1 MILIAFKSHLELA
14 FLEWVEIMGP
24 VKFNLELNVAKQG
37 NTRGMSG
44 SQAADDEEFGKRHVT
59 PSPDMLE
66 AKLWANPCPFT
77 FRINYL
83 ALLYNTP
90 LYSWIQDAFGL
101 KRPEYVVLYSLA
113 LSDGGSARDVSRTSG
128 FPKNTL
134 SRAIKRLEL
143 MGLIEARTKAPGGG
157 RRQALH
163 LSQKGWSLIHETRP
177 MFEAQEREMLKVL
190 SDGERQMLS
199 ELMSKVV
206 LAAQDWAGDLPPET
220 IPEPS
225 ARNEGKLQ

>member
-1 MILIAFKSHLELA
+1 
-14 FLEWVEIMGP
+14 
-24 VKFNLELNVAKQG
+24 
-37 NTRGMSG
+37 MSG
-44 SQAADDEEFGKRHVT
+44 PQTARDQEFGT
-59 PSPDMLE
+59 DEAAQPPDMLD

-90 LYSWIQDAFGL
+90 LYSWVQDSYGL

-113 LSDGGSARDVSRTSG
+113 LADGGSARDVSRTSG

-143 MGLIEARTKAPGGG
+143 MGLIEDREKAPGGG
-157 RRQALH
+157 RMQALR
-163 LSQKGWSLIHETRP
+163 LSQKGWDLIHETRP
-177 MFEAQEREMLKVL
+177 TFEAQEQRMLRVL
-190 SDGERQMLS
+190 SDGERQMLF

-206 LAAQDWAGDLPPET
+206 MGAEDWAGELPAEILPD
-220 IPEPS
+220 
-225 ARNEGKLQ
+225 ALHNKKGKPQ